1 MEKPA
6 RSCNPP
12 PGEGR
17 SETPIAD
24 SSKFAALDAID
35 EPISVVD
42 KNLIVVF
49 VNKKLRSA
57 LGELRGTKCSDGPL
71 ASPEICA
78 SCPVTGDW
86 DYDKG
91 SYVRLGRD
99 SLGRTLEFTVTKY
112 LDDATGE
119 PYWVSIE
126 HDLTEKIDYEN
137 RLRMLAASL
146 DQMAEAVC
154 VSDLEG
160 NLLYVNKAYITLT
173 GYDEK
178 HVSSLSVT
186 DGAKPVA
193 GSSTM
198 QAIMKAATA
207 KDWQG
212 EMTGLRR
219 EGSRYYTFVEAKPV
233 RDEEGKV
240 VGVVG
245 ILQDVTKLKDEK
257 VEYEK
262 YLKEL
267 ESKMEVR
274 TTELARKVSQLTTIN
289 KISRVVTSLL
299 DLDELINEYVKSIA
313 QGFGYRHVSYF
324 MMDKERGDLY
334 FRSGYGWQMDSV
346 PRDSRQKLKEGLI
359 GHAAYYGETLVS
371 GDVEND
377 PRYVR
382 RDLIGTKS
390 ELSVPVTFR
399 GEILGVLDVQSD
411 VRDAFTR
418 NDVTT
423 LEMLGDML
431 ATSIV
436 NARMF
441 TESKEREAALSVLD
455 RISKQ
460 ISYRLEPGVILD
472 QVVRDAATLLK
483 AEKAMV
489 GLVDPTGK
497 MLNFVASYKFDR
509 EKLAKFQFY
518 SDRGVTGRALRSLKT
533 ETVNDYIA
541 DPDSSER
548 DAEVFAIKSIVSAP
562 MAIEGRGIGV
572 INVYN
577 RHGGKPFTKGDALF
591 LSSLADHAAIALE
604 NANLLTSLN
613 QRVHS
618 QLALL
623 ETAISMQRQIETSS
637 IYDMVS
643 DKLREV
649 VWYDELTFY
658 KVDHDRKTI
667 IPATSRGPYFEQV
680 MAEEFP
686 MDIGVTGWVA
696 RTGKA
701 QLINDAQ
708 SDPRSVSVAG
718 TPEEKEA
725 MMAIPLAGKDRVA
738 GVLCVYRRGENFFS
752 DAEFEIAQLFANQ
765 ASVALENSELY
776 RAREVFLND
785 SRKKVEQ
792 MSKVLEL
799 TTSVMY
805 MDDLERLLQRVA
817 DSAVQSFGFRRASVG
832 VLDSERDVF
841 VIEGCSGFPS
851 WFTRKTERPAVKILE
866 DMQDQFRIG
875 SDGYYVP
882 VEKQEYGIDAFF
894 YLANPERA
902 SKPREAPDV
911 WHERDILV
919 FALKDRNGRLSG
931 FLEVDEPVDLKIPTV
946 DHIEVLEILVG
957 IASIAIEN
965 TRAYEKQVLAVN
977 EIALLNDLMTHDIN
991 NFNQGIMGYIELL
1004 LEDKRLDDNQRR
1016 YAERALLQV
1025 RNNARLIDNIRKLAK
1040 VRAMTGE
1047 DFALTDV
1054 HAAIAEAISSVTKT
1068 ITERKITVVSTIPPG
1083 THYVMANQFLSE
1095 LFFNVISN
1103 AVKFD
1108 TSLRV
1113 RTDVNIAEEASSQ
1126 GEFWVVSVTDRG
1138 RGIPDDRKKVVFER
1152 FATGMTGVK
1161 GFGIGL
1167 SIVSALVEKYGGRIW
1182 AEDRIKGDFSKG
1194 SVFKIA
1200 LPKAKTATTEPS
1212 AETPTASK

>member
-6 RSCNPP
+6 RSSNPP

-17 SETPIAD
+17 SENPLAD

-42 KNLIVVF
+42 KDLKVVF
-49 VNKKLRSA
+49 VNKKLRSTV
-57 LGELRGTKCSDGPL
+57 GDLRGTKCSEGPL

-78 SCPVTGDW
+78 SCPVTGGW
-86 DYDKG
+86 DYEKG
-91 SYVRLGRD
+91 SYVRFGKD

-112 LDDATGE
+112 IDISTGE

-126 HDLTEKIDYEN
+126 HDLTEKIDYETK
-137 RLRMLAASL
+137 LRTLAASL

-160 NLLYVNKAYITLT
+160 NLLYVNKAYVSLT

-178 HVSSLSVT
+178 HVSSLSLT
-186 DGAKPVA
+186 DASKPGA

-207 KDWQG
+207 KDWHG
-212 EMTGLRR
+212 EMTALKRD
-219 EGSRYYTFVEAKPV
+219 GSRYYTFVEAKPV
-233 RDEEGKV
+233 RDEAGMV

-267 ESKMEVR
+267 ESKMEAR

-299 DLDELINEYVKSIA
+299 DLDELISEYTKSIA

-324 MMDKERGDLY
+324 MMDKERGDLF

-346 PRDSRQKLKEGLI
+346 PKDSRQKLKEGLI

-371 GDVEND
+371 GDVESD
-377 PRYVR
+377 PRYIR
-382 RDLIGTKS
+382 KDLIGTKS
-390 ELSVPVTFR
+390 ELSVPVIFR

-411 VRDAFTR
+411 VKDAFTR

-423 LEMLGDML
+423 LEMLADML

-441 TESKEREAALSVLD
+441 TESKEREAALSILD

-460 ISYRLEPGVILD
+460 ISYRLEPGVILE

-489 GLVDPTGK
+489 GLVDPTGR
-497 MLNFVASYKFDR
+497 MLNFVASYRFDR
-509 EKLAKFQFY
+509 EKLAQYQFY
-518 SDRGVTGRALRSLKT
+518 SDRGITGRALRSLKT
-533 ETVNDYIA
+533 ETVNDYLA
-541 DPDSSER
+541 DPDCSER
-548 DAEVFAIKSIVSAP
+548 DAEVFGIRSIVSAP
-562 MAIEGRGIGV
+562 LAIEGRGIGV

-577 RHGGKPFTKGDALF
+577 RQGGKPFTKGDALF

-604 NANLLTSLN
+604 NANLLASLN

-658 KVDHDRKTI
+658 KVDYDRKMI
-667 IPATSRGPYFEQV
+667 VAAVSRGPYVEQV

-686 MDIGVTGWVA
+686 MDVGITGWVA

-708 SDPRSVSVAG
+708 ADPRSVPVAG

-725 MMAIPLAGKDRVA
+725 MMAIPLIGKDRVA
-738 GVLCVYRRGENFFS
+738 GVLCVYRRGETVFA

-785 SRKKVEQ
+785 SRKKVAQ

-805 MDDLERLLQRVA
+805 MDDLERLLQRIA
-817 DSAVQSFGFRRASVG
+817 DAAVQSFGWRRAAVG
-832 VLDSERDVF
+832 VYDAERDVF
-841 VIEGCSGFPS
+841 VIEGCAGFPS
-851 WFTRKTERPAVKILE
+851 WFTRKLERPGNRIIE
-866 DMQDQFRIG
+866 DMLDEHRIG
-875 SDGYYVP
+875 TDGYYVP
-882 VEKQEYGIDAFF
+882 YEKQQYGIDSFF

-902 SKPREAPDV
+902 AKPREAPDV
-911 WHERDILV
+911 WHERDILI

-931 FLEVDEPVDLKIPTV
+931 FLEVDEPVDMKIPTA
-946 DHIEVLEILVG
+946 DHVEVLEILVG

-1047 DFALTDV
+1047 DFVLTDV
-1054 HAAIAEAISSVTKT
+1054 HTAVAEAIAGVTKS
-1068 ITERKITVVSTIPPG
+1068 ITERKVTVVSTIPPA
-1083 THYVMANQFLSE
+1083 THYVLANQFLSE
-1095 LFFNVISN
+1095 LFLNVISN

-1108 TSLRV
+1108 TSQRV
-1113 RTDVNIAEEASSQ
+1113 RADVNIADEKSSQ

-1167 SIVSALVEKYGGRIW
+1167 SIVSSLVEKYGGRIW
-1182 AEDRIKGDFSKG
+1182 VEDRVKGDFTKG

-1200 LPKAKTATTEPS
+1200 LPKAKTGAPE
-1212 AETPTASK
+1212 EVDRGPTASK